1 VGRQVRIGNG
11 TVFTVVGIAGDV
23 RMQDLRTDPRATMY
37 FPTFSGSR
45 NLRLAIRT
53 TGPPENFAP
62 TLRDAV
68 KRIDPTQPL
77 FNVRTMEQIVGNS
90 ADGQRTQ
97 TMLLTAFAALALLL
111 GAVGVAGVVAYTVER
126 RTKDLAVRLALG
138 ATKAQAMRNA
148 ARGGLTA
155 SGIGLAL
162 GLMGAWLL
170 NRWLAS
176 LLFQVRPD
184 DPLTFGF
191 VSIILLAVAG
201 IACWLPAQRASRI
214 DPAIALRRE

>member
-1 VGRQVRIGNG
+1 
-11 TVFTVVGIAGDV
+11 
-23 RMQDLRTDPRATMY
+23 
-37 FPTFSGSR
+37 
-45 NLRLAIRT
+45 
-53 TGPPENFAP
+53 
-62 TLRDAV
+62 
-68 KRIDPTQPL
+68 
-77 FNVRTMEQIVGNS
+77 MEQIVGSS
-90 ADGQRTQ
+90 AEGQRTQ

-138 ATKAQAMRNA
+138 ATQAQAMRNA

-155 SGIGLAL
+155 SGLGLAL
-162 GLMGAWLL
+162 GLLGAWLL
-170 NRWLAS
+170 NRWLAT
-176 LLFQVRPD
+176 LLFQMRPD

-201 IACWLPAQRASRI
+201 AACWFPAQRASHI